1 MADGLISFVIH
12 VTIFFSLVAILVYF
26 SIIQHHWQNM
36 YRSASRFTHTDTS
49 TQKKTRSITLLPR
62 RRRCYD

>member
-1 MADGLISFVIH
+1 MADVLISFVIH
-12 VTIFFSLVAILVYF
+12 VTTFFSLVAILVYF

-36 YRSASRFTHTDTS
+36 YRFASRFTHTDTS
-49 TQKKTRSITLLPR
+49 THKNTRSITLLPR